1 MEVVA
6 FSLMKWTMKPEPP
19 EREVLSRG
27 VSTGDAF
34 NWRLVSKY
42 GLGCSL
48 VVRRVYLTLHLGW
61 RMFVLNK
68 DV

>member
-6 FSLMKWTMKPEPP
+6 FSLMKWTMNAEPP

-27 VSTGDAF
+27 VSTGDSF

-42 GLGCSL
+42 GLGRCL
-48 VVRRVYLTLHLGW
+48 VVRRVCLTLHLGW
-61 RMFVLNK
+61 RMFVLIK